1 MAAATPWQQQAAP
14 GLPPAAASAFSGS
27 GMLGS
32 FQRAR
37 ESFVDAMRIQPKVIP
52 AADPVKLDNQPANM
66 NSVAA
71 DLHYHAGRMFEA
83 YGSPE
88 VAAAHYRDALS
99 RSPNDAKLL
108 TGYARIQDKLGN
120 VPEADAAYK
129 RAIELNPSDG
139 SAYNDLAM
147 CHARHGNLDVA
158 MGTLQRAI
166 NLEPGNRL
174 YRNNLALVLVDAG
187 RQQEAFQHLVVAHGE
202 AIAHYNLGYMLLERK
217 SQDAAAAHFRQA
229 LALNPQLNVARQLL
243 DEAER
248 TMSQMA
254 SPPQVHPAVSAP
266 TTWQPSLTR
275 LPSPAASTR

>member
-1 MAAATPWQQQAAP
+1 MAAASQWQQGMP

-27 GMLGS
+27 GMLAS
-32 FQRAR
+32 FQRTR

-52 AADPVKLDNQPANM
+52 AADPVKLDNQPADM
-66 NSVAA
+66 NSAAA

-83 YGSPE
+83 HGSTE

-99 RSPNDAKLL
+99 RAPNDVKLL

-166 NLEPGNRL
+166 NLEPGNKL
-174 YRNNLALVLVDAG
+174 YRNNLALVLVDSG
-187 RQQEAFQHLVVAHGE
+187 RQDEAFQHLVAAHGE
-202 AIAHYNLGYMLLERK
+202 AVAHYNLGYMLLERK
-217 SQDAAAAHFRQA
+217 SQEAAAAHFRQA

-248 TMSQMA
+248 AMAQMA
-254 SPPQVHPAVSAP
+254 QPMHVHPAVSAP
-266 TTWQPSLTR
+266 TTWHPSLTR
-275 LPSPAASTR
+275 LPSPAGASR